1 VFGLPEARSRL
12 LALWPVLGHCSD
24 PLEEFQRTSSFC
36 TLQRFPGKATNTAG
50 SMADNE
56 FAPAVTPYNACLGQF
71 RERGI
76 LRRSWNYLS
85 RVSTA
90 RPEKKMRLDDSSKY
104 GERKAIPLDMLP
116 VNLDKLSVPPKTNFF
131 TNIVVPFAMPIPN
144 SCSLSVRALEI
155 AHRIYL

>member
-1 VFGLPEARSRL
+1 VAFFAG
-12 LALWPVLGHCSD
+12 
-24 PLEEFQRTSSFC
+24 
-36 TLQRFPGKATNTAG
+36 PGIIYQG
-50 SMADNE
+50 
-56 FAPAVTPYNACLGQF
+56 Y
-71 RERGI
+71 
-76 LRRSWNYLS
+76 LRQDLK
-85 RVSTA
+85 
-90 RPEKKMRLDDSSKY
+90 KKMRLDDSSKY